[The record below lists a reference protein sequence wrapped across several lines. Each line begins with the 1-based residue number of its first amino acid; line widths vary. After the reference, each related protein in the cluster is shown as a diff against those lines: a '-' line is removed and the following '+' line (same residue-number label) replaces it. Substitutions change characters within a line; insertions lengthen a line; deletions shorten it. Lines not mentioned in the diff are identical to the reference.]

1 MKTLDKAQK
10 NKIYKIIGFCGEKDK
25 VYRRF
30 LELGFSIGQRVRVL
44 EKSLQKKVFLI
55 ELRGYV
61 LSVRSSLLKKIEV
74 SS

>member
-1 MKTLDKAQK
+1 MKTLDKAEK
-10 NKIYKIIGFCGEKDK
+10 SKIYRITGFCGEKDK

-30 LELGFSIGQRVRVL
+30 LELGFSLGQRVKVL

-55 ELRGYV
+55 EIRGYV
-61 LSVRSSLLKKIEV
+61 LSVRTSLLQKIEV

>member
-1 MKTLDKAQK
+1 MKTLDKAEK
-10 NKIYKIIGFCGEKDK
+10 NKIYKITGFCGEKDK

-30 LELGFSIGQRVRVL
+30 LELGFSLGQRVKVL

-55 ELRGYV
+55 EVRGYV
-61 LSVRSSLLKKIEV
+61 LSVRTSLLQKIEV

>member
-1 MKTLDKAQK
+1 MKTLDKAEK
-10 NKIYKIIGFCGEKDK
+10 NKIYKITGFCGEKDK

-30 LELGFSIGQRVRVL
+30 LELGFSLGQRVKVL

-55 ELRGYV
+55 EIRGYV
-61 LSVRSSLLKKIEV
+61 LSVRTSLLQKIEV